1 MEWLGHLARIS
12 NDHLPEMCLFG
23 WHHKTR
29 LSGGLRR
36 RSRNVVRKDLNIWEL
51 VRVTGMGL
59 PRTECMDWRSRWSAA
74 ISE

>member
-36 RSRNVVRKDLNIWEL
+36 RSRNVVRKDLKHL
-51 VRVTGMGL
+51 G
-59 PRTECMDWRSRWSAA
+59 
-74 ISE
+74 ISESDWYGAAQNRVHGLEE